1 MVRKN
6 RFIIKISL
14 PKDYTVEYDEKLRRL
29 RLIKNSRRC
38 VINIDDLSIVFNN
51 LRSTRLV
58 NRVLNELNNIPREP
72 FIPLTQFMKH

>member
-6 RFIIKISL
+6 VFIVKISL
-14 PKDYTVEYDEKLRRL
+14 PKDYTVEYDENLRRL

-38 VINIDDLSIVFNN
+38 VISIDDLSIVFNN

-58 NRVLNELNNIPREP
+58 SRVLNELNNLPPKE
-72 FIPLTQFMKH
+72 FIPLTEFMKH

>member
-6 RFIIKISL
+6 GFIVKISL
-14 PKDYTVEYDEKLRRL
+14 PKDYTVEYDERLRRL

-38 VINIDDLSIVFNN
+38 VIDVDTLDIIFNN

-58 NRVLNELNNIPREP
+58 DRVLSELSNLPKEP
-72 FIPLTQFMKH
+72 FIPLTEFMKR